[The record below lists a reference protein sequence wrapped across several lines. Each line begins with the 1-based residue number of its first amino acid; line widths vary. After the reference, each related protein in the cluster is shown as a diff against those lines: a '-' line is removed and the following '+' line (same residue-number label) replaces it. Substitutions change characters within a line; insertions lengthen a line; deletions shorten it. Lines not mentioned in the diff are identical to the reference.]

1 MTRRYRH
8 LLSGFLMLLASQV
21 CAQSY
26 VQSALIFSRTNPGGS
41 ARIKGIGGAQTSLG
55 GDYSSAYSNPAGL
68 GFFNRNEFTVSPS
81 LNFSNVSSDFL
92 LGDSLIANQ
101 STSQTNFTLPGISV
115 VFHNDLSGESNSVIS
130 GNFAISLN
138 RINDFNSSF
147 NYRGTNPYSSIINAF
162 INTANGQNSSQ
173 FSSSGDQYLTPSW
186 LAYQNFLIGDSS
198 INKVGGNPNA
208 YFTDATQ
215 LPYYRNGV
223 PTQSESV
230 QTSGGQNQI
239 NVGYGINIRDKVYLG
254 ASLGITSLRYSS
266 RKSYK
271 EKFDSGPLASLSLDE
286 SLDIT
291 GSGFNLTIGTIYKPI
306 DYAQIGFAIST
317 PTFYTL
323 SDTYYG
329 DMSTV
334 WKNYTYYLSPT
345 DNTKFVKLNNES
357 ASTDEL
363 TTNYTLS
370 TPWKFNGGITFLLA
384 KKGFV
389 SADLEYINFGGSSY
403 NSATDG
409 VSFDDANSGIKS
421 AYKSVFN
428 IRVGAEYRVKN
439 FRFRAG
445 YSSMPDPSSSIRKS
459 TVGDINNFT
468 LGGGYRTQKFYIDA
482 GVVIV
487 QTSGIYRPYPVPW
500 EKTPIVKNSIT
511 NSSVVFTVGFPF

>member
-1 MTRRYRH
+1 MLLTFRQLLCGFLL
-8 LLSGFLMLLASQV
+8 LLSSQIY
-21 CAQSY
+21 AQSY
-26 VQSALIFSRTNPGGS
+26 VESALIFSRTNAGGS
-41 ARIKGIGGAQTSLG
+41 TRIKGIGGAQTSLG

-81 LNFSNVSSDFL
+81 LNFSNVSSNYL
-92 LGDSLIANQ
+92 LGDSLISSQ
-101 STSQTNFTLPGISV
+101 STSQANFTLPGISV
-115 VFHNDLSGESNSVIS
+115 VFHNDLSDESNSIIS

-147 NYRGTNPYSSIINAF
+147 NYQGTNPYSSIINAF
-162 INTANGQNSSQ
+162 INTANGKNTSQ
-173 FSSSGDQYLTPSW
+173 FSNSGDQYLTPTW
-186 LAYQNFLIGDSS
+186 LAFNNFLIGDSS
-198 INKVGGNPNA
+198 ITKVGGNPNT

-215 LPYYRNGV
+215 LPYFRNGV
-223 PTQSESV
+223 PTQSESI

-239 NVGYGINIRDKVYLG
+239 NVGYGINIQDKLYLG
-254 ASLGITSLRYSS
+254 ASLGIASLRYSS

-271 EKFDSGPLASLSLDE
+271 EKFDSGPLASLRLDE
-286 SLDIT
+286 SLDVT

-306 DYAQIGFAIST
+306 DYAQLGFSIST

-323 SDTYYG
+323 SDTYIG
-329 DMSTV
+329 DMSTI

-345 DNTKFVKLNNES
+345 DLTKFIKLNNES

-363 TTNYTLS
+363 STNYTFS

-389 SADLEYINFGGSSY
+389 SADLEYINYGGSFY

-428 IRVGAEYRVKN
+428 IRVGAEYRVKS
-439 FRFRAG
+439 FRIRAG
-445 YSSMPDPSSSIRKS
+445 YSSMPDPSSSTRRS
-459 TVGDINNFT
+459 TIGDINSFT

-482 GVVIV
+482 GLIIS
-487 QTSGIYRPYPVPW
+487 QTNGTYRPYPVPM
-500 EKTPIVKNSIT
+500 EKTPIVKNSISY
-511 NSSVVFTVGFPF
+511 SSVVFTVGFPF